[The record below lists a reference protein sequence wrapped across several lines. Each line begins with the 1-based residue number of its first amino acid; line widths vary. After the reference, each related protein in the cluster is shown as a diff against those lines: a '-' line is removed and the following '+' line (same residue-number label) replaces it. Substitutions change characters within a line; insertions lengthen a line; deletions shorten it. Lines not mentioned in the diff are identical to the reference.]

1 MKIKTKL
8 FTAAVTIL
16 MLSVSA
22 RASIVGISDN
32 FSTSTGTFSNWVS
45 VGAVRPY
52 PNTRV
57 TSGNYDYNDGN
68 TTVTLAYSVG
78 MLQTGDGVY
87 NDGGLR
93 LDTVDAVAG
102 NEAMGLTI
110 GGTMKKGEQLTFA
123 GNFYNNNSSF
133 TSVGA
138 QLWNLTDDRLLAQTL
153 SGVIQAISG
162 TTSTNYA
169 PVDFSVKYTV
179 SVSDDGDVLQLRFS
193 DTGGTATAR
202 DIFVDNFNLTTV
214 PPSLKLLIITN

>member
-1 MKIKTKL
+1 MKITVSIL
-8 FTAAVTIL
+8 VVLIIALSATSYAVTP
-16 MLSVSA
+16 
-22 RASIVGISDN
+22 ISDN
-32 FSTSTGTFSNWVS
+32 FNTSTGTFSNWVS
-45 VGAVRPY
+45 VG
-52 PNTRV
+52 TITTKILRV

-68 TTVTLAYSVG
+68 TAVTLAYSVG